1 MVTIVPNK
9 IDLYKIESL
18 CGKQRRDHFL
28 NLIFHRAI
36 NKISKNLN
44 MAQNNLFV
52 AMNQM
57 TF

>member
-9 IDLYKIESL
+9 IDLTT
-18 CGKQRRDHFL
+18 RL
-28 NLIFHRAI
+28 NHCVENNVDVIFHRAI